1 MNNSLDDTLIQDYLE
16 ELPLDPQRQEE
27 LAHRLEEGGDLATLH
42 HALQMPEAASSEPQ
56 EETRELL
63 ESVPARLEMGWPDAL
78 ERGCRLVEDHQ
89 AGRPSS
95 RPCRSGARASCR
107 SPGRPTSSTVAGD
120 A

>member
-16 ELPLDPQRQEE
+16 ELPLDPQRQED

-63 ESVPARLEMGWPDAL
+63 
-78 ERGCRLVEDHQ
+78 
-89 AGRPSS
+89 
-95 RPCRSGARASCR
+95 
-107 SPGRPTSSTVAGD
+107 
-120 A
+120 